1 MKIKLDEGA
10 ILPTRAYKDDAGLDL
25 YSPVDMWVYAHSIA
39 IIDTGVHVEIPAG
52 YVGLITSKSG
62 LMKQGITTRGTI
74 DAGYRGSIRAVVYN
88 DGEASYRVAKGQK
101 ITQLVILPC
110 LIPEIE
116 VVEELEDT
124 ERGDLGFGS
133 SGQ

>member
-88 DGEASYRVAKGQK
+88 DGNVSYRVAKGQR

-116 VVEELEDT
+116 VVDELGDT